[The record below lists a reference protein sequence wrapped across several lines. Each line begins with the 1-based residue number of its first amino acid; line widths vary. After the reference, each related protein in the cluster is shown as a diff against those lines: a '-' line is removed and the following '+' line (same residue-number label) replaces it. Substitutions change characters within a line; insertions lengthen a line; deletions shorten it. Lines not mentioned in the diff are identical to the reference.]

1 MTKTLNKISVAQIT
15 GGEHWYRH
23 GINRRVLFTDGAKY
37 VADQAEAFW
46 PVDEI
51 VLHPALR
58 QAHCRRRIPS
68 VEALG

>member
-1 MTKTLNKISVAQIT
+1 MTKTLNKISLAQIT
-15 GGEHWYRH
+15 GG
-23 GINRRVLFTDGAKY
+23 AKY
-37 VADQAEAFW
+37 VTDQAEDFW
-46 PVDEI
+46 PLVEI